1 MTTAAELNNR
11 RIGVDLKHMLLSD
24 AFIVGYYNFIEGVAF
39 ETFGDT
45 KFKLNPHLRSKWVG
59 AQSIYETGRLFGA
72 VGAMLGFGRI
82 DWFYKIAKFTLMS
95 WLSGMKSD
103 VKVSLTTY
111 SSTRGRRQSNENRVR
126 I

>member
-1 MTTAAELNNR
+1 MTTAAELNNH

-45 KFKLNPHLRSKWVG
+45 KFKLNPHLRSKLVG
-59 AQSIYETGRLFGA
+59 AQSVYETGRLFGA

-82 DWFYKIAKFTLMS
+82 DWFYKNRQVHP
-95 WLSGMKSD
+95 D
-103 VKVSLTTY
+103 VMVVWNEI
-111 SSTRGRRQSNENRVR
+111 RRQGLINDVFVNPRKKKQQLA

>member
-1 MTTAAELNNR
+1 MPTAAELNNR

-82 DWFYKIAKFTLMS
+82 DWFYKNRQVHP
-95 WLSGMKSD
+95 D
-103 VKVSLTTY
+103 VMVVWNEI
-111 SSTRGRRQSNENRVR
+111 RRQGLINDVFVNPRKKTKQ
-126 I
+126 